1 MLVIRV
7 GPRTLVGLC
16 MALALLVGVVAGS
29 LRPVSLVA
37 ASDRAAPPAD
47 LLQAPVAQAGS
58 RVTLEMSAQMLRAA
72 IGYAQA
78 NNMPSSFVILDT
90 GGHVLASARMD
101 GAAPFTI
108 EFARGKAYGSA
119 FTGRSS
125 ASLNDSFQ
133 NNPALWG
140 GAINLGYLGPM
151 LPSRGALPIVINGV
165 VVGAMGASGAPAQ
178 EDENAVAAAL
188 AAVGLQ

>member
-1 MLVIRV
+1 
-7 GPRTLVGLC
+7 

-37 ASDRAAPPAD
+37 AADRAAPPAD
-47 LLQAPVAQAGS
+47 LLPAPAAQAGQGI
-58 RVTLEMSAQMLRAA
+58 TLEMSTRMLQTA
-72 IGYAQA
+72 IGYARA
-78 NNMPSSFVILDT
+78 NNTPSSFVIIDP

-101 GAAPFTI
+101 GAAPSTI

-119 FTGRSS
+119 ITGRSS
-125 ASLNDSFQ
+125 ASLNDSYQ

-151 LPSRGALPIVINGV
+151 LPARGALPIMMNGV
-165 VVGAMGASGAPAQ
+165 LVGAMGASGAPAQ